1 MGFANAEMFF
11 SSEGNGV
18 ITIEKIGRGA
28 RGLLDYISQVEK
40 TGSDHPF
47 MTNMVGVNGDLSPR
61 SLAAE
66 FKSIRRL
73 KPNLSRAVAHL
84 VVSCGNGL
92 SSDQL
97 KVAIET
103 TLRVNGYGN
112 SMYAAFVHI
121 DTAREHIHIFA
132 SRIYV
137 SEDGKPEVV
146 SDSNSYKRVHAG
158 SREVERILEI
168 APVVVK
174 EIDRRA
180 GRDGKAKHRAEHRR
194 ANLQVR
200 DLRDSTDSDLVANIQ
215 KLKGKGRKVET
226 KEKILT
232 VENKYELI
240 SDIALQEAAKHVS
253 SNEWKLA
260 VEKRLG
266 EELGESDA
274 EVIFHRRGS
283 DPAAEILGWSLLT
296 GGANGTAVKGS
307 SMSRSA
313 SWRGIQQLLAR
324 TAEER
329 RDRARRQRNSG
340 ELIDSSAA
348 LAQAMKTRA
357 AKPGFVAGALGAQAR
372 IRPVGAPEPVR
383 GKPGLE
389 LDGYRCAKNGAT
401 WEYLRAEGDERVFFQ
416 DLPGG
421 AVSISHAALSAD
433 PGQAIRDWLRLAV
446 ARHGNIL
453 ELQGALLEDDEMRAI
468 FIQAAAE
475 LDGLVVQPLADEI
488 SAVRAGSAKAAAAAP
503 GAVSLDFLE
512 VESAASAGEGAPS
525 TELIAA
531 ARGVLASQRLAGVG
545 LDDAVSRLMSAAQR
559 ALEEGASPALR
570 AFQADALTLSRRLLV
585 AGGKADGDLEREI
598 VFAHLAGAVAD
609 LEAADG
615 DGVEAPSQGK
625 GNFVVEALNDLGV
638 SHESDVARL
647 DALEALGLGVQ
658 RGTSSPRA
666 VPPLPGQ
673 RDLDGRLQRANQ
685 VAALAKLLSP
695 LPTEAEAAR
704 MRAAELAGVELLW
717 SRLEPVREWASV
729 TAERHQREAFL
740 GRSSAQEI
748 ARASAE
754 ADARMAGSPLAT
766 EVTRLAAVDV
776 RAKLDAA
783 KVGFEGM
790 GLLEKAA
797 EAVSGRRAAE
807 VSNLEDEL
815 RRSEHAS
822 LRARREFE
830 ESEAGKLAAAE
841 IERRQAAFWAEREAL
856 NQPFIGTLAHSLGAI
871 LAKLARWVAAAVRR
885 ESKDGDARRQ
895 REQLVEEARLEA
907 GGGAEGQGG
916 GDRRERQR

>member
-1 MGFANAEMFF
+1 
-11 SSEGNGV
+11 
-18 ITIEKIGRGA
+18 
-28 RGLLDYISQVEK
+28 
-40 TGSDHPF
+40 
-47 MTNMVGVNGDLSPR
+47 
-61 SLAAE
+61 
-66 FKSIRRL
+66 
-73 KPNLSRAVAHL
+73 
-84 VVSCGNGL
+84 
-92 SSDQL
+92 
-97 KVAIET
+97 
-103 TLRVNGYGN
+103 
-112 SMYAAFVHI
+112 
-121 DTAREHIHIFA
+121 
-132 SRIYV
+132 
-137 SEDGKPEVV
+137 
-146 SDSNSYKRVHAG
+146 
-158 SREVERILEI
+158 
-168 APVVVK
+168 
-174 EIDRRA
+174 
-180 GRDGKAKHRAEHRR
+180 
-194 ANLQVR
+194 
-200 DLRDSTDSDLVANIQ
+200 
-215 KLKGKGRKVET
+215 
-226 KEKILT
+226 
-232 VENKYELI
+232 
-240 SDIALQEAAKHVS
+240 
-253 SNEWKLA
+253 
-260 VEKRLG
+260 
-266 EELGESDA
+266 
-274 EVIFHRRGS
+274 
-283 DPAAEILGWSLLT
+283 
-296 GGANGTAVKGS
+296 
-307 SMSRSA
+307 
-313 SWRGIQQLLAR
+313 
-324 TAEER
+324 
-329 RDRARRQRNSG
+329 
-340 ELIDSSAA
+340 
-348 LAQAMKTRA
+348 
-357 AKPGFVAGALGAQAR
+357 
-372 IRPVGAPEPVR
+372 
-383 GKPGLE
+383 
-389 LDGYRCAKNGAT
+389 
-401 WEYLRAEGDERVFFQ
+401 
-416 DLPGG
+416 
-421 AVSISHAALSAD
+421 
-433 PGQAIRDWLRLAV
+433 
-446 ARHGNIL
+446 
-453 ELQGALLEDDEMRAI
+453 
-468 FIQAAAE
+468 
-475 LDGLVVQPLADEI
+475 
-488 SAVRAGSAKAAAAAP
+488 
-503 GAVSLDFLE
+503 
-512 VESAASAGEGAPS
+512 
-525 TELIAA
+525 
-531 ARGVLASQRLAGVG
+531 
-545 LDDAVSRLMSAAQR
+545 
-559 ALEEGASPALR
+559 
-570 AFQADALTLSRRLLV
+570 
-585 AGGKADGDLEREI
+585 GDLEREI

-658 RGTSSPRA
+658 RCTSSPRA